1 MHDCRKYFIEPQ
13 NKQEMDDKD
22 NEQMKSKSSDEKVNA
37 SIFGTP
43 INSEPEN
50 LRSYAQTKLSLA
62 DILRTIRHALAALGI
77 EDAENQYEELMVK
90 LAEDRFILAVLGQFK
105 RGKSSLMNA
114 IIGRDLLPTG
124 VLPLT
129 SAITVLKYGPIQR
142 LVVTKSNSMFTE
154 EMPVSAL
161 ADYVTEKGNP
171 GNQKKIK
178 TVDVELPVPFLR
190 YGIEF
195 VDTPG
200 VGSVITANTETTY
213 NFLPECDAVLFVT
226 GADTPMTSPEME
238 FLKKIKKYVNRI
250 FFVINK
256 VDLISEE
263 ELKEVKTF
271 VTETIHST
279 LGSEAVKVF
288 PVSSR
293 MSLDAKTSG
302 NVELYNQSGLQ
313 ALEETLAS
321 FLSEEK
327 ATAFL
332 AAVAQKAM
340 RILDN
345 EMSQNAF
352 SEAALEARA
361 KVVKEE
367 KVATLHYDLHA
378 AVLAINISRAKLEVM
393 YNDILKREPKEIT
406 SELFRDKESK
416 PEKLAFL
423 IGKNSAEHINKALN
437 LKADLRER
445 SCPVCEH
452 IAQQAFDFFAHW
464 QYLLSTEEQAQKEFA
479 EELGF
484 CPLHNWQ
491 LLLMSSPYGASV
503 GFAQLAESISGHLKS
518 NIQLHEKGEGLKRL
532 VHNSRNCQVCKMLR
546 DAEEKY
552 VMKLSKMLN
561 ETEGQNLYRQSQGA
575 CLWHLGMLI
584 DSIPSLEIREF
595 LISHA
600 VQQFG
605 HEAEEMRSY
614 ALKLDALRRALQN
627 RDEEDAYRRTIT
639 RIVGN
644 RNVCMPW
651 AEDGEI

>member
-1 MHDCRKYFIEPQ
+1 
-13 NKQEMDDKD
+13 MDDKD
-22 NEQMKSKSSDEKVNA
+22 KEQIESKSSDEKANA
-37 SIFGTP
+37 SIFKKQ

-62 DILRTIRHALAALGI
+62 DILRTIRHALAALGRK
-77 EDAENQYEELMVK
+77 DAENQYEELMVK
-90 LAEDRFILAVLGQFK
+90 LAEDRFTLAVLGQFK

-114 IIGRDLLPTG
+114 IIGRELLPTG

-142 LVVTKSNSMFTE
+142 LVVTKENSIFTDE
-154 EMPVSAL
+154 VPVSAL

-171 GNQKKIK
+171 GNQKKVK

-238 FLKKIKKYVNRI
+238 FLKKIKEYVNKI

-263 ELKEVKTF
+263 ELKEVKAF
-271 VTETIHST
+271 VTETVHAT
-279 LGSEAVKVF
+279 LKSDTVKVF

-293 MSLDAKTSG
+293 MALDGKTIG
-302 NVELYNQSGLQ
+302 NAELYKQSGLQ

-321 FLSEEK
+321 FLSKEK
-327 ATAFL
+327 AAAFL
-332 AAVAQKAM
+332 AAIAQKAM

-345 EMSQNAF
+345 EISQNAF
-352 SEAALEARA
+352 SETALEARA
-361 KVVKEE
+361 KEVQEE

-378 AVLAINISRAKLEVM
+378 AVSAINLFRAKLEAM
-393 YNDILKREPKEIT
+393 YNDILKREPKEIA
-406 SELFRDKESK
+406 SNLQLFQDKERKS
-416 PEKLAFL
+416 EKLAFV
-423 IGKNSAEHINKALN
+423 IGKDSAEHINKTLN

-464 QYLLSTEEQAQKEFA
+464 QYQLSTEEQAQKEFA

-484 CPLHNWQ
+484 CPLHTWQ
-491 LLLMSSPYGASV
+491 LFSMSSPYGASV
-503 GFAQLAESISGHLKS
+503 GFAQLAENISLHLKS
-518 NIQLHEKGEGLKRL
+518 NIRLYEKGEGLKRL

-552 VMKLSKMLN
+552 IAKMSGMLN
-561 ETEGQNLYRQSQGA
+561 ETQGQNLYQESQGA
-575 CLWHLGMLI
+575 CLWHLGMFI
-584 DSIPSLEIREF
+584 DSVPSVDIREF

-605 HEAEEMRSY
+605 HEAEDMRSY
-614 ALKLDALRRALQN
+614 ALKRDALRRNLQN
-627 RDEEDAYRRTIT
+627 KDEEDAYRRTIT

-651 AEDGEI
+651 AEDREI

>member
-1 MHDCRKYFIEPQ
+1 MEGK
-13 NKQEMDDKD
+13 NKGPLES
-22 NEQMKSKSSDEKVNA
+22 ESSDKNTGVGNSKMA
-37 SIFGTP
+37 
-43 INSEPEN
+43 INSEPVN

-62 DILRTIRHALAALGI
+62 DLLRTIRHALKALGK
-77 EDAENQYEELMVK
+77 EGAENQFEELIVK

-114 IIGRDLLPTG
+114 IIGHEFLPTG

-129 SAITVLKYGPIQR
+129 SAITVLKYGPVQR

-154 EMPVSAL
+154 EMPISSL
-161 ADYVTEKGNP
+161 GDYVTEKGNP

-178 TVDVELPVPFLR
+178 TVAVELPVPFLR

-226 GADTPMTSPEME
+226 GADTPMTSPELE
-238 FLKKIKKYVNRI
+238 FLKKIKEYVNRI

-263 ELKEVKTF
+263 ELKEVTTF
-271 VTETIHST
+271 VTKTISDALESDT
-279 LGSEAVKVF
+279 VKVF

-293 MSLDAKTSG
+293 MGLDARITG
-302 NVELYNQSGLQ
+302 NEELYKQSGLQ
-313 ALEETLAS
+313 ELEDTLAS

-327 ATAFL
+327 AADFL
-332 AAVAQKAM
+332 AAVAQKAI
-340 RILDN
+340 RIIDN
-345 EMSQNAF
+345 ETAQNAF
-352 SEAALEARA
+352 SEAVLEVRA
-361 KVVKEE
+361 KEVQEE
-367 KVATLHYDLHA
+367 KAATLHYDLHA
-378 AVLAINISRAKLEVM
+378 AVSAINLSRAKLEAI

-406 SELFRDKESK
+406 SDAESVDHTESK
-416 PEKLAFL
+416 PEKLAFV
-423 IGKNSAEHINKALN
+423 IGKTSAEHINKTLD
-437 LKADLRER
+437 LKEDLRER

-464 QYLLSTEEQAQKEFA
+464 QYEISNEGQAQKEFA

-484 CPLHNWQ
+484 CPLHTWQ
-491 LLLMSSPYGASV
+491 LLSISSPYGASI
-503 GFAQLAESISGHLKS
+503 GFSQLAENISNYLKS
-518 NIQLHEKGEGLKRL
+518 NIHFRESGEGLKGL
-532 VHNSRNCQVCKMLR
+532 LHNSRNCQVCKMLR
-546 DAEEKY
+546 EAEGKY
-552 VMKLSKMLN
+552 VLKLSELLN
-561 ETEGQNLYRQSQGA
+561 ETDGQNLYRQSQGA
-575 CLWHLGMLI
+575 CLWHLGMLM
-584 DSIPSLEIREF
+584 DASPSAEIHEF

-605 HEAEEMRSY
+605 HEAEDMRSY
-614 ALKLDALRRALQN
+614 ALKRDALRRALQN
-627 RDEEDAYRRTIT
+627 QDEEDAYRRTIT

-651 AEDGEI
+651 SQDGEI

>member
-1 MHDCRKYFIEPQ
+1 MEDK
-13 NKQEMDDKD
+13 NKPELQSESSVKD
-22 NEQMKSKSSDEKVNA
+22 TGVDIPKME
-37 SIFGTP
+37 

-50 LRSYAQTKLSLA
+50 LRSYAKTKLSLA
-62 DILRTIRHALAALGI
+62 DVLRTIRHALKALGR
-77 EDAENQYEELMVK
+77 EDAENQFGELMVK

-114 IIGRDLLPTG
+114 IIGHEFLPTG

-129 SAITVLKYGPIQR
+129 SAITVLKYGTVQR

-154 EMPVSAL
+154 EMPVSVL
-161 ADYVTEKGNP
+161 AEYVTEKGNP

-178 TVDVELPVPFLR
+178 TVAVELPVPFLR
-190 YGIEF
+190 YGVEF

-226 GADTPMTSPEME
+226 GADTPMTSPELE
-238 FLKKIKKYVNRI
+238 FLKKIKEYVNRI

-263 ELKEVKTF
+263 ELKEVKAF
-271 VTETIHST
+271 VTKTI
-279 LGSEAVKVF
+279 SEALESSAVKVF

-293 MSLDAKTSG
+293 LGLDGRTRG
-302 NVELYNQSGLQ
+302 NAELYQQSGLQ
-313 ALEETLAS
+313 ELENTLAS

-327 ATAFL
+327 AAAFL

-340 RILDN
+340 RIIDN
-345 EMSQNAF
+345 EAAQNAF
-352 SEAALEARA
+352 SETALEARA
-361 KVVKEE
+361 KEVQEE
-367 KVATLHYDLHA
+367 KVASLHYDLHA
-378 AVLAINISRAKLEVM
+378 AVSAINLSRAKLATIC
-393 YNDILKREPKEIT
+393 NDILKKEPREIT
-406 SELFRDKESK
+406 SDAESLQQTESK
-416 PEKLAFL
+416 PEKLAFV
-423 IGKNSAEHINKALN
+423 IGKNSAEHIDKTLD
-437 LKADLRER
+437 LTADLRER
-445 SCPVCEH
+445 TCPVCEH

-464 QYLLSTEEQAQKEFA
+464 QYQLSAEEQAQKEFA
-479 EELGF
+479 DELGF
-484 CPLHNWQ
+484 CPLHTWQ
-491 LLLMSSPYGASV
+491 LLSMSSPYGASV
-503 GFAQLAESISGHLKS
+503 GFAELAQHVSNHLKS
-518 NIQLHEKGEGLKRL
+518 NIYLHEKGERLKNL

-546 DAEEKY
+546 EAEEKY
-552 VMKLSKMLN
+552 VLKLSKMFN

-575 CLWHLGMLI
+575 CLWHLGMLM
-584 DSIPSLEIREF
+584 DASPSAEIHEF

-600 VQQFG
+600 VQQFS
-605 HEAEEMRSY
+605 HESEDMKSY
-614 ALKLDALRRALQN
+614 ALKRDALRRALQN
-627 RDEEDAYRRTIT
+627 KDEEDAYRRTIT